1 MKMDK
6 SKSMVVVGWWWCGAA
21 SAAWPLTPRSGRG
34 WWRSC
39 PAAATTTQRLMKI
52 YSMQFAT
59 KSTDKWAEGER
70 GREGAEQIGAAAG
83 QRLLRLHT
91 QPIACL
97 VSIRMSFALIR
108 IAERLPSGN
117 NFMHSQGECREWG
130 RGEVAGGRAGAV
142 RQCPLMPNVDGNCR
156 PSTLDNSHVALCFM
170 QLTGRVF

>member
-1 MKMDK
+1 MWC
-6 SKSMVVVGWWWCGAA
+6 SKCRMAIDPSKRAWLMAQLSCRSNDDAALNENLFYAICDQVDWQVCGRA
-21 SAAWPLTPRSGRG
+21 GG
-34 WWRSC
+34 
-39 PAAATTTQRLMKI
+39 
-52 YSMQFAT
+52 
-59 KSTDKWAEGER
+59 EG
-70 GREGAEQIGAAAG
+70 GPSQIGAAAAG

-117 NFMHSQGECREWG
+117 NFMHSQGEWR
-130 RGEVAGGRAGAV
+130 RGEVAGGSTGAV